1 MGINY
6 DHWKYGGRPRTS
18 INLLLLISEMEGTYQ
33 HLKYMGFEE
42 DMNTVD
48 NMKKRYYSLYFKTVK
63 EEKANNP
70 LCSAVEFRRLLIV
83 WSQVRILPGSKELET
98 FQPKVP
104 LIWNQPLWI
113 FAEDLRLTP
122 L

>member
-6 DHWKYGGRPRTS
+6 DHWKFGGRPRTS

-42 DMNTVD
+42 DMNTID
-48 NMKKRYYSLYFKTVK
+48 NMKKRYYSLYFKTAK

-70 LCSAVEFRRLLIV
+70 L
-83 WSQVRILPGSKELET
+83 
-98 FQPKVP
+98 
-104 LIWNQPLWI
+104 
-113 FAEDLRLTP
+113 
-122 L
+122 